1 MMKKT
6 ALYFTFLMLII
17 SCSENAKTNYLKK
30 IKSKRAFFESSF
42 GGAASIL
49 SPEDKN
55 NFKGLDYYMVDT
67 GFLFEAKVLWE
78 KKPTPIKLY
87 KDSNDFGLHYPVA
100 KLQFEINQV
109 SYELIGFSSELTE
122 IKTLFVP
129 FFDQTNGLETY
140 GGGRFLDV
148 EVESYQQLTLDFNMA
163 YNPYCAYNSNYVCAK
178 PPSSNQLM
186 VKIFAGEKR
195 PLFQNQNQKGF

>member
-1 MMKKT
+1 MQKT
-6 ALYFTFLMLII
+6 ALYFTFLILLF
-17 SCSENAKTNYLKK
+17 SCSEKK
-30 IKSKRAFFESSF
+30 EVSYSKKLTSKRAFFEASF

-55 NFKGLDYYMVDT
+55 NFKGLDYYKVDT

-78 KKPTPIKLY
+78 KNPNPIKLY
-87 KDSNDFGLHYPVA
+87 KDSNEFGVHFPVA
-100 KLQFEINQV
+100 KLQFEINHV

-129 FFDQTNGLETY
+129 FLDETSGYETY

-163 YNPYCAYNSNYVCAK
+163 YNPYCAYNPNYICAK
-178 PPSSNQLM
+178 PPASNNLK
-186 VKIFAGEKR
+186 VKILAGEKR
-195 PLFQNQNQKGF
+195 PLFKIQKQKGF